1 MVHNLAG
8 NENRLFAALNGLRSI
23 SEAGYQ
29 MHDASWFK
37 PTRDV
42 FHWASAFGAG
52 LMISPLYRTEPVR
65 VQGGCGAVEM
75 VLDFAW

>member
-23 SEAGYQ
+23 SDAGYQ

-42 FHWASAFGAG
+42 FHRATETG

-65 VQGGCGAVEM
+65 VQGGCRAVEM